1 MIILENI
8 LSQEIIQKLGWTL
21 LHFIWQA
28 AVLAMLLSI
37 LLRLLRKSTAN
48 LRYIFACLAL
58 GLIVLLPIITIQLV
72 PISAQHPAA
81 HIEPSPVPIV
91 LPTIDMPATETIVFE
106 EPVQPESVTP
116 VYSVSWKQRTVA
128 TLEPALP
135 YIVSGWLIGVF
146 ALSIWHLGGWAQLQ
160 RLKRRMVR
168 QVDETL
174 GGKLKVIAER
184 LRVKRTVQLME
195 SALVQI
201 PTVVGWLRPV
211 ILLPASALTGLS
223 TEQLEALLAHE
234 LAHIR
239 RCDYLLNILQTVVET
254 LGFYHPAVWWV
265 SHKIRVERENCCDDL
280 AVSLSGDRVRYA
292 RALTSMEEIRARRNE
307 LAVAATGGNLS
318 GRIRRLVG
326 QDSTDSSRTSWIPS
340 VVTILLIAIIVIP
353 TTLALT
359 AHDKTEHSAQFLLD
373 KMLEHRS
380 RVKNLQYI
388 AAAAG
393 RDETDEFIKWMED
406 RIKKRREEGAS
417 ERSIGFSER
426 SLERIKRRRKGH
438 ENRYEIRK
446 CTIDNEGRS
455 KIELIRGDYDASG
468 KKMPGDYKLIQA
480 WNGIQSVEFYQ
491 KRGSLEATLEATI
504 KDVPSASIHPW
515 RLFISNLCQNLK
527 ETIEAKRDVSVEE
540 LKDGTYRIAFDYT
553 TKRRIVAVIDPSK
566 GYTCALREDH
576 NDQGKCTSRYT
587 STYEEVAEGIW
598 FPVSGQLETFSSD
611 SPNYKRSFKS
621 SQIRINGPAF
631 NTSYFDVDMPKGTT
645 VTDEVRGKRYVV
657 GSKRLHDLNVP
668 QNSSGETKEIDPN
681 SWQEKF
687 YSIYRLEDGQVLK

>member
-1 MIILENI
+1 MLILENI

-21 LHFIWQA
+21 LHFVWQA
-28 AVLAMLLSI
+28 AVIALLLAI
-37 LLRLLRKSTAN
+37 LLRVLRKSTAN
-48 LRYIFACLAL
+48 LRYIIACLAL
-58 GLIVLLPIITIQLV
+58 ALIVLLPAITIKLVPVSVPQSAGHIEPAPAPAVLSIEEMAAAETIIVEEPEQLESV
-72 PISAQHPAA
+72 APISA
-81 HIEPSPVPIV
+81 
-91 LPTIDMPATETIVFE
+91 D
-106 EPVQPESVTP
+106 
-116 VYSVSWKQRTVA
+116 SWKQRAVD

-135 YIVSGWLIGVF
+135 YIVSGWLFGVLG
-146 ALSIWHLGGWAQLQ
+146 LSIWHLGGWTQLQ
-160 RLKRRMVR
+160 RLKRRMVK
-168 QVDETL
+168 QVDDTL
-174 GGKLKVIAER
+174 SSKLKVLAQR
-184 LRVKRTVQLME
+184 LRVKQTVQLLE

-326 QDSTDSSRTSWIPS
+326 KDSTDSSRTSWIPS

-393 RDETDEFIKWMED
+393 RDDTDEFI
-406 RIKKRREEGAS
+406 R
-417 ERSIGFSER
+417 
-426 SLERIKRRRKGH
+426 
-438 ENRYEIRK
+438 
-446 CTIDNEGRS
+446 
-455 KIELIRGDYDASG
+455 
-468 KKMPGDYKLIQA
+468 
-480 WNGIQSVEFYQ
+480 
-491 KRGSLEATLEATI
+491 
-504 KDVPSASIHPW
+504 
-515 RLFISNLCQNLK
+515 
-527 ETIEAKRDVSVEE
+527 
-540 LKDGTYRIAFDYT
+540 
-553 TKRRIVAVIDPSK
+553 
-566 GYTCALREDH
+566 
-576 NDQGKCTSRYT
+576 
-587 STYEEVAEGIW
+587 
-598 FPVSGQLETFSSD
+598 
-611 SPNYKRSFKS
+611 
-621 SQIRINGPAF
+621 
-631 NTSYFDVDMPKGTT
+631 
-645 VTDEVRGKRYVV
+645 
-657 GSKRLHDLNVP
+657 
-668 QNSSGETKEIDPN
+668 
-681 SWQEKF
+681 
-687 YSIYRLEDGQVLK
+687 